1 MNAFSKLR
9 FPKISLSLFILC
21 ALILVAFPV
30 RVFLGAELN
39 LPADD
44 ADFGTVVF
52 PSLILP
58 ILIIGVSALLI
69 ALLLFIPLRK
79 KGIRFFDLFY
89 PVSTAGAAVIFIFFH
104 FALLA

>member
-9 FPKISLSLFILC
+9 FPKISFALFLLG
-21 ALILVAFPV
+21 ALILIAIPV
-30 RVFLGAELN
+30 RVFLGTGLN
-39 LPADD
+39 LPADN
-44 ADFGTVVF
+44 ADFRVIF

-58 ILIIGVSALLI
+58 ILIVGVAGLLI